1 MIDRHK
7 PNDGN
12 PLLGFVGPGNQ
23 PMAAEEERMKRSEK
37 KVKSN
42 GEQFSG
48 ESSMPVSYADLYQN
62 NRHNVTAENAMSYK
76 QTLLGEDAEM
86 HGEREGEDG
95 MYEEE
100 KEQDLYDE
108 YAGLQVVEQQVG
120 GYDCPMFQLSR
131 REEARIH
138 KPWKQ
143 GLIVKLF
150 GRRIGYKALENRL
163 KQMWVRKGV
172 ISIIDLGKEYFLVY
186 FSNEEDYNKA
196 LEDGPWLIYDHYLI
210 VRQWSPNFYPNEAT
224 IDSASVWVRIPDLP
238 IEYYDAKVLHFIGD
252 RIGKTV
258 KVDKNTLF
266 QERGKYARLC
276 VEVDLTKTLLATFE
290 LKGRFY
296 KIEYEGLH
304 MLCRTCGKFGH
315 YIEGCPEKKTT
326 TQDGSQNHQ
335 AQRVASTDSRSDM
348 EKNNNE
354 SNQGPWVVVQKP
366 RRNKKI
372 SGGGGSSGSI
382 KTSGSKDAGTRFQVL
397 ESINEEETNQADERQ
412 TEMEK
417 EELVQQHVKYN
428 KSQKE
433 RNKSA
438 NTSGIKRSNDER
450 LDETIVAN
458 NNEPTIMRKKS
469 NGINNSKNHGDAT
482 GTEEENMETNI
493 VMSQGANGNMSTS
506 NMPHNNELEIT
517 KKETA
522 RKHGTRPPDNI
533 NLGSIP
539 FNVSDSPMKEG
550 DKGDLMTEGETFV
563 DANDQ
568 GTNEGSDSDMEVVGE
583 TPNHPQ

>member
-1 MIDRHK
+1 
-7 PNDGN
+7 
-12 PLLGFVGPGNQ
+12 
-23 PMAAEEERMKRSEK
+23 MKRSEK
-37 KVKSN
+37 KAKSN

-62 NRHNVTAENAMSYK
+62 SGDNVTADKAMSYK

-86 HGEREGEDG
+86 HGEREGADR
-95 MYEEE
+95 MSEEE

-224 IDSASVWVRIPDLP
+224 IDSVSVWVRIPDLP

-276 VEVDLTKTLLATFE
+276 VEVDLTKTLLAAFE

-326 TQDGSQNHQ
+326 T
-335 AQRVASTDSRSDM
+335 
-348 EKNNNE
+348 
-354 SNQGPWVVVQKP
+354 
-366 RRNKKI
+366 
-372 SGGGGSSGSI
+372 
-382 KTSGSKDAGTRFQVL
+382 
-397 ESINEEETNQADERQ
+397 
-412 TEMEK
+412 
-417 EELVQQHVKYN
+417 
-428 KSQKE
+428 
-433 RNKSA
+433 
-438 NTSGIKRSNDER
+438 
-450 LDETIVAN
+450 
-458 NNEPTIMRKKS
+458 
-469 NGINNSKNHGDAT
+469 
-482 GTEEENMETNI
+482 
-493 VMSQGANGNMSTS
+493 
-506 NMPHNNELEIT
+506 
-517 KKETA
+517 
-522 RKHGTRPPDNI
+522 
-533 NLGSIP
+533 
-539 FNVSDSPMKEG
+539 
-550 DKGDLMTEGETFV
+550 
-563 DANDQ
+563 
-568 GTNEGSDSDMEVVGE
+568 
-583 TPNHPQ
+583 

>member
-1 MIDRHK
+1 
-7 PNDGN
+7 
-12 PLLGFVGPGNQ
+12 
-23 PMAAEEERMKRSEK
+23 MKRSEK
-37 KVKSN
+37 KAKSN

-62 NRHNVTAENAMSYK
+62 SGDNVTADKAMSYK

-86 HGEREGEDG
+86 H
-95 MYEEE
+95 
-100 KEQDLYDE
+100 
-108 YAGLQVVEQQVG
+108 GLQVVEQQVG

-131 REEARIH
+131 REETRIH

-252 RIGKTV
+252 RIGKMV

-304 MLCRTCGKFGH
+304 MLCRTCGKLSH

-348 EKNNNE
+348 EKNNHE

-366 RRNKKI
+366 RRNRKI
-372 SGGGGSSGSI
+372 SGGAGGSSGSI

-397 ESINEEETNQADERQ
+397 ESINEEETNHADERQ
-412 TEMEK
+412 TETEK
-417 EELVQQHVKYN
+417 EEFVQQHVKYN
-428 KSQKE
+428 KSQKG
-433 RNKSA
+433 RNKLA

-458 NNEPTIMRKKS
+458 NDEPTIMRNKS

-493 VMSQGANGNMSTS
+493 VMSQVANGNTS
-506 NMPHNNELEIT
+506 ASNISHSNELETT
-517 KKETA
+517 KKETT
-522 RKHGTRPPDNI
+522 RKHTRPPDNI

-539 FNVSDSPMKEG
+539 FIVSHSPMKEG

>member
-1 MIDRHK
+1 
-7 PNDGN
+7 
-12 PLLGFVGPGNQ
+12 
-23 PMAAEEERMKRSEK
+23 
-37 KVKSN
+37 
-42 GEQFSG
+42 
-48 ESSMPVSYADLYQN
+48 
-62 NRHNVTAENAMSYK
+62 
-76 QTLLGEDAEM
+76 
-86 HGEREGEDG
+86 
-95 MYEEE
+95 
-100 KEQDLYDE
+100 
-108 YAGLQVVEQQVG
+108 
-120 GYDCPMFQLSR
+120 
-131 REEARIH
+131 
-138 KPWKQ
+138 
-143 GLIVKLF
+143 
-150 GRRIGYKALENRL
+150 
-163 KQMWVRKGV
+163 
-172 ISIIDLGKEYFLVY
+172 
-186 FSNEEDYNKA
+186 
-196 LEDGPWLIYDHYLI
+196 
-210 VRQWSPNFYPNEAT
+210 
-224 IDSASVWVRIPDLP
+224 
-238 IEYYDAKVLHFIGD
+238 
-252 RIGKTV
+252 
-258 KVDKNTLF
+258 
-266 QERGKYARLC
+266 
-276 VEVDLTKTLLATFE
+276 
-290 LKGRFY
+290 
-296 KIEYEGLH
+296 
-304 MLCRTCGKFGH
+304 
-315 YIEGCPEKKTT
+315 
-326 TQDGSQNHQ
+326 
-335 AQRVASTDSRSDM
+335 
-348 EKNNNE
+348 
-354 SNQGPWVVVQKP
+354 VVVQKP

-372 SGGGGSSGSI
+372 SGGGGGSSGSI

-482 GTEEENMETNI
+482 GTEEEKMETNI

-517 KKETA
+517 KKETT